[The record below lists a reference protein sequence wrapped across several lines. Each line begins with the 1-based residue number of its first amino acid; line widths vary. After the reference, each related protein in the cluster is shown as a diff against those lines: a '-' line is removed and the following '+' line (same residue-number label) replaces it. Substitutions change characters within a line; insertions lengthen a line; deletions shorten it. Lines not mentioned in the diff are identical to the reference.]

1 MIPISRLF
9 ASAMVALALFAAPS
23 MTGDPDKPVVGLILK
38 TESNPFFVRMKEAAR
53 GRADEFGI
61 ELRTYT
67 GQYDGDTRAQVEAVH
82 ELVSAGAKGI
92 LVTPSDPAALAGA
105 VKQARA
111 AGIPVVALDTPFA
124 PADVAD
130 ATFATDNFRA
140 GELVGAWARGS
151 MGNSADSA
159 RIVTLDG
166 YDTPVTVDILRNQG
180 FLLGFGIDIRDPARK
195 GDEDDARIAGRGT
208 TGGTEEGGRAAMAEL
223 LLRIAQNTGNTRID
237 VVYAINEP
245 AAAGAHAALRDSSLA
260 GKLAVVSIDGGC
272 AGVRSIAA
280 GELGATAMQFP
291 VEMVRRGLDALDEYI
306 QTGRMPQNPPGRDFD
321 DTGVVLVTDAPVPGI
336 PSISSAQALEKCWG

>member
-1 MIPISRLF
+1 MIAISRLF
-9 ASAMVALALFAAPS
+9 TPAMVALALFAVPP
-23 MTGDPDKPVVGLILK
+23 MTGKAGEPDNPEKPVVGLILK

-53 GRADEFGI
+53 GRADELGI

-67 GQYDGDTRAQVEAVH
+67 GQYDGDTQAQVEAVH

-111 AGIPVVALDTPFA
+111 AGIPVIALDTPFA

-166 YDTPVTVDILRNQG
+166 YDAPVTVDILRNQG
-180 FLLGFGIDIRDPARK
+180 FLRGFGVDIRDPGRI
-195 GDEDDARIAGRGT
+195 GDEGDARIVGRAI
-208 TGGTEEGGRAAMAEL
+208 TGATEEGGRAAMAAL
-223 LLRIAQNTGNTRID
+223 VRKAPRFD

-245 AAAGAHAALRDSSLA
+245 AAAGAHAALRESGLD
-260 GKLAVVSIDGGC
+260 GEVVVVSIDGGC
-272 AGVRSIAA
+272 AGVRSVSG
-280 GELGATAMQFP
+280 GELGATAMQYP
-291 VEMVRRGLDALDEYI
+291 VAMARRGLDAVDEFI
-306 QTGRMPQNPPGRDFD
+306 RTGRMPENPPGRDFH

-336 PSISSAQALEKCWG
+336 PFLSSARAMQECWE